1 MELKKTTGAISSLA
15 LFIVTILLILAARYH
30 SIDFVQRSLW
40 AEDGNVFF
48 NGANLLGLRSLF
60 EPYAGYLHLYP
71 RLIALASTA
80 LALSATPYVY
90 FFGWV
95 MAFVL
100 MRWTISVA
108 FSESENAKKIAF
120 FVPIFLLL
128 MPHSGETFL
137 TLTNAQWWIAISL
150 AIMVSAPEKFGK
162 GTLTILVLMVL
173 TGPFCILFAPICL
186 IRSIQ
191 VKKYWVL
198 AAIVLGAA
206 IQLYFLT
213 ASPRPSQALDPDISH
228 WLIFLKNVILF
239 GDRNFLTLI
248 ASLAFWAST
257 TTIVLKADFRYK
269 ALLACAVA
277 ALLASAY
284 AMKGSVGILSP
295 YGDGSRYFVIPFA
308 LIVVATFSCKIH
320 GRALLIACI
329 SLSFIFLNSKRVLPQ
344 ADMNFTAYVLL
355 SKYETTLIPLAPRSP
370 FPLGF
375 YLQAE
380 SGITRP
386 NQDSNYQVVD
396 SMAKL
401 EIKSCGNSRAVGVVA
416 TVELLH
422 AGNVTLRIMQNGS
435 VKEEVRNYPSGV
447 QRIQLATKK
456 SSGAADF
463 EITSESGVLAS
474 GPIKAKLI
482 CM

>member
-1 MELKKTTGAISSLA
+1 MDMVKTKGSISSLA
-15 LFIVTILLILAARYH
+15 LFLIAILLVLTARYH
-30 SIDFVQRSLW
+30 GLDFVQRSLW
-40 AEDGNVFF
+40 AEDGNVFY
-48 NGANLLGLRSLF
+48 NGANLLGLQSLF
-60 EPYAGYLHLYP
+60 EPYAGYLLLYP
-71 RLIALASTA
+71 RLIALISSA
-80 LALSATPYVY
+80 LTLNAIPYAY
-90 FFGWV
+90 FSGWI
-95 MAFVL
+95 MTFVL
-100 MRWTISVA
+100 MRWTIRVA
-108 FSESENAKKIAF
+108 FSDLQYIRKLSF
-120 FVPIFLLL
+120 FIPVFLLL

-137 TLTNAQWWIAISL
+137 SLTNAQWWIAISL
-150 AIMVSAPEKFGK
+150 AIMASAPEKFGK
-162 GTLTILVLMVL
+162 GSIPILVLMTL
-173 TGPFCILFAPICL
+173 TGPFCILFTPICI
-186 IRSIQ
+186 IRSLQ
-191 VKKYWVL
+191 AKRYWVL
-198 AAIVLGAA
+198 CPMILGAA
-206 IQLYFLT
+206 IQAYFLT
-213 ASPRPSQALDPDISH
+213 ASPRPSQAFDPDINH
-228 WLIFLKNVILF
+228 WMAFFKNVILF
-239 GDRNFLTLI
+239 GDGNTFTMI

-257 TTIVLKADFRYK
+257 ITIVLKSEFRYK
-269 ALLACAVA
+269 ALLACAA
-277 ALLASAY
+277 IAMAASAY

-308 LIVVATFSCKIH
+308 LIVVATFSCRIH

-344 ADMNFTAYVLL
+344 ADMNFTTYVAL

-386 NQDSNYQVVD
+386 NQDSDYQVVD

-401 EIKSCGNSRAVGVVA
+401 EINSCGNSRAVGVVA
-416 TVELLH
+416 TVELLRS
-422 AGNVTLRIMQNGS
+422 GNVTLRIMQNGS